1 MTTKAEKNLEQ
12 KNVPLVISP
21 LYQLVLILISF
32 ACISFA
38 LSQQVG
44 IYHFLDPKP
53 NMFTITPKVYA
64 EYGGFASI
72 VNVGL
77 EIGDFELFDVT
88 NNTFTFNGVVWFK
101 FTPGVI
107 SLETLELFRF
117 ARGEI
122 IKKSDPDIQLIDEK
136 ILVRYL
142 VKVKFTASLTH
153 TYFPLD
159 DHRVYLML
167 AHQFVSIGEI
177 VFESNVNDFMTKKNV
192 ASVGWN
198 QLNQSVE
205 AGYSQAEIS
214 ADDPRTTRTYPVVLF
229 ALEYERFGIRHLLTI
244 LLPLLLIF
252 YISFFSLSISRSNVS
267 LSLAAATAIISYRF
281 VIDRMSPDVAY
292 FMYSDYYFFLFLGG
306 VLAVFLLTMANEY
319 SNFLSRWA
327 IKIIIALIH
336 AVVAGCIGYLFLS

>member
-1 MTTKAEKNLEQ
+1 MATKSEKKLEQ
-12 KNVPLVISP
+12 TNVPFVISP

-32 ACISFA
+32 ACISVA
-38 LSQQVG
+38 LSEQVG

-53 NMFTITPKVYA
+53 NMYTITPQVYA

-72 VNVGL
+72 INVGL
-77 EIGDFELFDVT
+77 EIGDFESFDVT
-88 NNTFTFNGVVWFK
+88 NNSFTFNGVVWFK

-107 SLETLELFRF
+107 SLDTLELFRF

-122 IKKSDPDIQLIDEK
+122 LKKSEPDIQLIDEK

-167 AHQFVSIGEI
+167 THQFVSIGEI

-205 AGYSQAEIS
+205 AGYSQAQIS
-214 ADDPRTTRTYPVVLF
+214 LDDPRTTRTYPVVLF
-229 ALEYERFGIRHLLTI
+229 AIEYERYGIRHLLTI

-319 SNFLSRWA
+319 SHFLGKWA

-336 AVVAGCIGYLFLS
+336 AAVAGCIVYLFLS